1 MYSELF
7 KVDVNVCR
15 FYNVYGSHELTEGG
29 YCTVVGIF
37 KIQYENKEP
46 LTITWDGAQRR
57 DFTHVD
63 DIVDGLILTAE
74 CSSWGLTIEFGRGKN
89 HSINDLADMFGKDY
103 PREYID
109 RRPGEVRSTLC
120 DIGAAYSTVGYQP
133 KRNLEDYINKIKYI
147 KEEMVK

>member
-7 KVDVNVCR
+7 EVPVNVCR
-15 FYNVYGSHELTEGG
+15 FYNVYGPHELTEGE

-37 KIQYENKEP
+37 NRQHKNYEP
-46 LTITWDGAQRR
+46 LTITWDGEQRR

-63 DIVDGLILTAE
+63 DIVDGLMLTAE
-74 CSSWGLTIEFGRGKN
+74 GKSWGLTIEFGRGKN

-109 RRPGEVRSTLC
+109 KREGEMRSTLC
-120 DIGAAYSTVGYQP
+120 DIGFAYSAVGYEP
-133 KRNLEDYINKIKYI
+133 KRNLKEYINKIK
-147 KEEMVK
+147 